1 MIVRV
6 CIDRWYQCQG
16 TGDGACSRYAAV
28 AAGIATTAVAILL
41 AVLGFRRAAIG
52 MLHLKLRAVRFCFCG
67 RNVRQRPCA
76 AQRRGGQR
84 KCQQDEQKFLKW
96 FLHAATRLC
105 PIRICWQVLPKG
117 PGEANGNLA
126 HVCKILDIRQLY
138 RQIVDKDEYIPFI
151 SARIEI
157 CNENDLH

>member
-6 CIDRWYQCQG
+6 CIDHWYQCQG
-16 TGDGACSRYAAV
+16 TGDGACSGYAAV
-28 AAGIATTAVAILL
+28 AAGLATTAIAIIL

-76 AQRRGGQR
+76 AQRRGGQC
-84 KCQQDEQKFLKW
+84 KCQHDEQKFLKS
-96 FLHAATRLC
+96 FLHAVTRLC

-126 HVCKILDIRQLY
+126 HVCKIFHIRQLY
-138 RQIVDKDEYIPFI
+138 RQIVDKHEYIPFI
-151 SARIEI
+151 GARIEI